1 MCRCFCCNMTYIPS
15 GISLGVV
22 LLDHMAVLFLA
33 FWGSSILFSRVLGC
47 TNLYSHQQCMLVP
60 FSPNPHQH
68 LLLFGFLMVAILTS
82 MRWILNMVLICIP
95 LWPGILSLSS
105 CVFKPFG
112 LLALKKLCSIHL
124 LISSLVIDLGGVW
137 FFELP
142 VYSGY

>member
-1 MCRCFCCNMTYIPS
+1 
-15 GISLGVV
+15 
-22 LLDHMAVLFLA
+22 
-33 FWGSSILFSRVLGC
+33 
-47 TNLYSHQQCMLVP
+47 
-60 FSPNPHQH
+60 
-68 LLLFGFLMVAILTS
+68 
-82 MRWILNMVLICIP
+82 
-95 LWPGILSLSS
+95 LSLSS